1 MPFGKANITQVI
13 MSCFFLLFF
22 SSLSRSNFD
31 YAICCC
37 YVLCMNACFV
47 NESSLLEL
55 LWDMEGAEMLRVP
68 SALTCPWV
76 WRSRSAWEDVGCLP
90 WWHSPAF
97 GAAETAVTHGNSWGW
112 DFLYQRLYSPGSWVW
127 AVCPLNPALSFSPF
141 KFWAHNS
148 HAARAGLSLTVSI
161 KAFSFHITSPLQF
174 KPAPTSLTSTSKAAA
189 TAFPAEPILV
199 SPVGVWMP
207 GISHHFFCRHCC
219 PGSSRL
225 GACPC
230 AQKAPRAFY
239 FSSWRWIRDG
249 NINMRSQSPKF
260 LGSKAKG
267 KPQLPREAVRSW
279 MLRDEL
285 ALAALILGSFLLGEV

>member
-22 SSLSRSNFD
+22 SCLSRSNFD

-55 LWDMEGAEMLRVP
+55 LWDMEGAEMLRAP

-112 DFLYQRLYSPGSWVW
+112 DFLYQRLYSPDSWVW

-161 KAFSFHITSPLQF
+161 KAFSFRITSPLQF
-174 KPAPTSLTSTSKAAA
+174 KPAPTSLTSTSKA
-189 TAFPAEPILV
+189 
-199 SPVGVWMP
+199 SPCC
-207 GISHHFFCRHCC
+207 SHSFSCRAH
-219 PGSSRL
+219 PSVTSRCVD
-225 GACPC
+225 ARHQP
-230 AQKAPRAFY
+230 
-239 FSSWRWIRDG
+239 
-249 NINMRSQSPKF
+249 
-260 LGSKAKG
+260 
-267 KPQLPREAVRSW
+267 
-279 MLRDEL
+279 
-285 ALAALILGSFLLGEV
+285 SFLLQALLSWQQQAWSLSLCTESPQSLFFFQLTLDQGWKHKHAQPKS